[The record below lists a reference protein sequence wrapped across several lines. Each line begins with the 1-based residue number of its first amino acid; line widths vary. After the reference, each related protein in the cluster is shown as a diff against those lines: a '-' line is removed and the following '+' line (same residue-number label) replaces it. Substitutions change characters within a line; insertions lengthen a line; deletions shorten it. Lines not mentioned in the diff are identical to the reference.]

1 MYVCMYVCMYIYIYI
16 YIYIYMYV
24 LDVDSPD
31 EADQQPFARSAAPRG
46 AADPSPVGEIGR
58 GPNAQAHAHA
68 LRPRAGLYS
77 QKSST

>member
-1 MYVCMYVCMYIYIYI
+1 MHTQQVRH
-16 YIYIYMYV
+16 
-24 LDVDSPD
+24 VDAPD
-31 EADQQPFARSAAPRG
+31 EAHQQPFAHGAAPRS

-77 QKSST
+77 QKSFDICSRSLLTYAVGLF